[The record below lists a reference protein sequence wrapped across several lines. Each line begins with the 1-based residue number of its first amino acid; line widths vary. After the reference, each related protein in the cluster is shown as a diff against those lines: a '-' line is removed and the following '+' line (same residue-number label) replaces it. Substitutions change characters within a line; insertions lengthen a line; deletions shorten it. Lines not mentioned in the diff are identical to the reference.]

1 MERARR
7 YRRDGD
13 LGSVRRLQIQLR
25 HRRGVD
31 RHGGRHFPLPLRPP
45 RQGRAGSD
53 GQAIREGEESGGGG
67 PIGWIGDRASGRVPG
82 PDEHEWRLESVDA
95 SRR

>member
-1 MERARR
+1 MELARR
-7 YRRDGD
+7 YRRVGD

-45 RQGRAGSD
+45 RQAFPEGRAGSD
-53 GQAIREGEESGGGG
+53 GQAIHEGGESGGGG
-67 PIGWIGDRASGRVPG
+67 QIDGYAPNSDVVKCWGQW
-82 PDEHEWRLESVDA
+82 VDD
-95 SRR
+95 